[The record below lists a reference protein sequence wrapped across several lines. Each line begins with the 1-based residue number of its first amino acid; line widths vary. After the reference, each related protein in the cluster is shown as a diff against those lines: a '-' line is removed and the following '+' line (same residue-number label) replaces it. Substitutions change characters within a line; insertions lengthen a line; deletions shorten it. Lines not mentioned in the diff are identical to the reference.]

1 MSTFVANW
9 RSAVQK
15 ASIYNKIR
23 AILTHLKG
31 KTFEDVYEF
40 SNEVAQKKLEVFE
53 LPSSDKEKKFCD
65 PG

>member
-1 MSTFVANW
+1 M
-9 RSAVQK
+9 QK

-23 AILTHLKG
+23 GKLTHLKG